1 MIAIDATANID
12 EQARQIK
19 ALLRTMM
26 NGPVSTAMRE
36 RGLTYKVNF
45 GVELPRLKAWAE
57 VLPHT
62 HELAQRLWREDIR
75 ECRLL
80 AGLLQPV
87 EQFDAE
93 LAEFWIDS
101 MRFPEEAECS
111 SMHLF
116 SRMADASIYAFR
128 WIAHPN
134 AIYNQCG
141 YMVLSRLLMQGA
153 VLRERD
159 EDEFLN
165 QVEAALR
172 GNNTHV
178 RLAAHKCLLKY
189 MAQSDAQADKAEA
202 LLSTLEQAAEGQ
214 P

>member
-1 MIAIDATANID
+1 MIAIDATASID

-45 GVELPRLKAWAE
+45 GVELPRLKTWAE

-80 AGLLQPV
+80 AGLLQPI
-87 EQFDAE
+87 ETFDAE

-101 MRFPEEAECS
+101 IRFPEEAECT

-116 SRMADASIYAFR
+116 SRMSDASIYAFR

-134 AIYNQCG
+134 TTYNQCG

-153 VLRERD
+153 QLSARD

-165 QVEAALR
+165 QVEVALR
-172 GNNTHV
+172 STHTPV

-189 MAQSDAQADKAEA
+189 MDQGDSQADKADA
-202 LLSTLEQAAEGQ
+202 LLLKLEQATEQGV
-214 P
+214 

>member
-1 MIAIDATANID
+1 MIAIDATATID
-12 EQARQIK
+12 EQARQVK

-45 GVELPRLKAWAE
+45 GVELPRLKEWAE

-87 EQFDAE
+87 ETFDAE
-93 LAEFWIDS
+93 LAEFWMDS
-101 MRFPEEAECS
+101 MRFPEEAECT

-116 SRMADASIYAFR
+116 SRLPDASVYAFR

-134 AIYNQCG
+134 PMYNQCG
-141 YMVLSRLLMQGA
+141 YMVLSRLLMGGA
-153 VLRERD
+153 KLSERD
-159 EDEFLN
+159 EDEYLDH
-165 QVEAALR
+165 VETALR
-172 GNNTHV
+172 GSHTAV

-189 MAQSDAQADKAEA
+189 MSQGDAEADKADA
-202 LLSTLEQAAEGQ
+202 LLDKLEQEAEA
-214 P
+214 

>member
-1 MIAIDATANID
+1 MIAIDATATID
-12 EQARQIK
+12 EQARQVK

-45 GVELPRLKAWAE
+45 GVELPRLKEWAE

-87 EQFDAE
+87 ESFDAE
-93 LAEFWIDS
+93 LAEFWIES
-101 MRFPEEAECS
+101 MRFPEEAECT

-128 WIAHPN
+128 WIAHPD
-134 AIYNQCG
+134 AMYNQCG
-141 YMVLSRLLMQGA
+141 YMVLSRLFMEGA
-153 VLRERD
+153 SLSERD
-159 EDEFLN
+159 EDEFMDH
-165 QVEAALR
+165 VEAALR
-172 GNNTHV
+172 GASTAV

-189 MAQSDAQADKAEA
+189 MGLGDAQADKADA
-202 LLSTLEQAAEGQ
+202 LLDKLEQEAMA
-214 P
+214 